1 MKFLEHKA
9 KEIFARYGIPVPRG
23 VLASRPEDIVDPPLP
38 CMVKAQ
44 VLVGGRGKAGGI
56 RPAETLDEAR
66 RVAGQILGMDIHGY
80 RVKQVYL
87 EERLNIAKELY
98 LSLAIDRSA
107 REPVLMATA
116 MGGMDVEDVPR
127 EELFMEHVP
136 AMVGLQP
143 YVVRSLQ
150 ASLSLD
156 KEIGDQVAAIARH
169 AYDLF
174 RKEDAE
180 LVEIN
185 PLVVTGNGRVVAG
198 DAKLVIDDNAE
209 YRHPEYANLD
219 QDRTPLEQ
227 EAHEKGIVFIQ
238 LDGDIGVIANG
249 AGLTMATLDALNLK
263 GGRGGVFLDLGGTDD
278 PEKVKQAFELLIK
291 AHPSA
296 HVFYGQVG
304 DGGSDH
310 AFWGPPEVN
319 PSPRPS
325 YAVTESCPGSDL
337 TGEAAAA
344 QTSPPSTAW
353 TVWLPFPA
361 PTSTRLAPASALF
374 SRSRSSAILPPL
386 AALPTFPPK
395 SPPSIST
402 SSTRTAAS
410 DLMSHSLS
418 AI

>member
-9 KEIFARYGIPVPRG
+9 KEIFARYEIPVPRG

-66 RVAGQILGMDIHGY
+66 EVAAQILGMDIHGY

-87 EERLNIAKELY
+87 EERLHIVKELY
-98 LSLAIDRSA
+98 LGLTIDRSA
-107 REPVLMATA
+107 REPLLMATA
-116 MGGMDVEDVPR
+116 MGGIDVEEVPR
-127 EELFMEHVP
+127 EDLLMEHIP
-136 AMVGLQP
+136 AMLGLQP
-143 YVVRSLQ
+143 YVIRSLLRGL
-150 ASLSLD
+150 ALD
-156 KEIGDQVAAIARH
+156 KDIGEQVAAVVRH

-185 PLVVTGNGRVVAG
+185 PLVVTDEGRVVAG
-198 DAKLVIDDNAE
+198 DAKLVVDDNAE
-209 YRHPEYANLD
+209 YRHPEYAGLD

-227 EAHEKGIVFIQ
+227 EAHDKGIVFIQ

-291 AHPSA
+291 AHPS
-296 HVFYGQVG
+296 VILVNIF
-304 DGGSDH
+304 GGITKADTVAMGVKQALDEMH
-310 AFWGPPEVN
+310 ATIPVVARIKGVN
-319 PSPRPS
+319 
-325 YAVTESCPGSDL
+325 
-337 TGEAAAA
+337 EAAAKEILRSVGSQA
-344 QTSPPSTAW
+344 AETIEEA
-353 TVWLPFPA
+353 A
-361 PTSTRLAPASALF
+361 ELAVKL
-374 SRSRSSAILPPL
+374 
-386 AALPTFPPK
+386 K
-395 SPPSIST
+395 SGGP
-402 SSTRTAAS
+402 
-410 DLMSHSLS
+410 
-418 AI
+418 